1 MGKKAF
7 KYISSITCGT
17 AVANSQTVAY
27 GIGDVV
33 GLPVRVDY
41 WEEIYATWNGV
52 AMANFSGLVAAVTSP
67 ATSTTGDVRGTLQ
80 LSTSIITGG
89 LATAMS
95 VIASNGTGR
104 IYATWNGPP
113 TPIVLGTPINQTPM
127 FGVTQSTATT

>member
-1 MGKKAF
+1 M
-7 KYISSITCGT
+7 
-17 AVANSQTVAY
+17 ANSQTVAY

-33 GLPVRVDY
+33 GLPIRTDY
-41 WEEIYATWNGV
+41 WEELYATWNGV
-52 AMANFSGLVAAVTSP
+52 AMANFSGFVAAVTAS

-104 IYATWNGPP
+104 LYVAWSGPP
-113 TPIVLGTPINQTPM
+113 TPIILGTPINQTPM
-127 FGVTQSTATT
+127 FGVAQSTATT